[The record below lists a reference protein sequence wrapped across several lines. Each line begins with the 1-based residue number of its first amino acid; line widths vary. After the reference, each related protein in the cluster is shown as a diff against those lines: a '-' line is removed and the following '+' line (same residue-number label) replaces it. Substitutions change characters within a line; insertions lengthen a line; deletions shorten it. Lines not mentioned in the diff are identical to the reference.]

1 MGGVQGDGQDDLWK
15 PLSSSWFTNCPK
27 GWGHGQ
33 EGEKG
38 QLLDL
43 AFQMAVWVWEKVE
56 EKAKGGGGRACLFK

>member
-1 MGGVQGDGQDDLWK
+1 M
-15 PLSSSWFTNCPK
+15 NCPK

-56 EKAKGGGGRACLFK
+56 EEAKGGGGRACLFK